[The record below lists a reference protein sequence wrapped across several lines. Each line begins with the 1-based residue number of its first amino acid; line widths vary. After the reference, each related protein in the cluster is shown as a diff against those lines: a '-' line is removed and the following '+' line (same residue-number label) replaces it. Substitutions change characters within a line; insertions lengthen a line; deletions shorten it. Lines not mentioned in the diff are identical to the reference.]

1 MTATSARLRRFAL
14 GFACLIATSAPA
26 LAAPDAKPAAG
37 QQVRFP
43 QGIWAGVPQAGPDGK
58 VRQCVLVAPRQRAG
72 KDGPVNT
79 RFAINI
85 SRGSGFVFVMH
96 DDGIPSEQVLDDQAE
111 VILGERNFPAVDF
124 QVAGTAFT
132 FHPGEAAAAIEAL
145 GKARQV
151 RLRSDGAG
159 LDSGPIDINLPQ
171 EALNWLKACGKM
183 FDIAIDKVTDPDAPA
198 MPAPRPRSP
207 KAQVSA
213 ATKAGPPGIEDKQ
226 KIDGWDA
233 SELRNNEG
241 QIIVCFIRRHYYT
254 GSEPGSRHL
263 ATFLMVSRRK
273 GLTMMLKDSNL
284 HLPENAPVEAT
295 LKFGETPFTGFTAQ
309 AQGSDEIGIFP
320 EHGAVL
326 AKALENGT
334 RALMKSKVAENFEFP
349 VQASV
354 IPWLRACAHRNGIA
368 IEPAGQ

>member
-1 MTATSARLRRFAL
+1 
-14 GFACLIATSAPA
+14 
-26 LAAPDAKPAAG
+26 
-37 QQVRFP
+37 
-43 QGIWAGVPQAGPDGK
+43 
-58 VRQCVLVAPRQRAG
+58 
-72 KDGPVNT
+72 
-79 RFAINI
+79 
-85 SRGSGFVFVMH
+85 MH

-111 VILGERNFPAVDF
+111 VILGEHNFPAVGF

-132 FHPGEAAAAIEAL
+132 FHPGEAAAALEAL
-145 GKARQV
+145 GKAKQV

-171 EALNWLKACGKM
+171 EALNWLKACGRT
-183 FDIAIDKVTDPDAPA
+183 FDIAVDKVTDPDAPA

-207 KAQVSA
+207 KTQVSG

-284 HLPENAPVEAT
+284 HLQEQAPVEAT
-295 LKFGETPFTGFTAQ
+295 LTFGETPFSGFTAQ
-309 AQGSDEIGIFP
+309 AQGRRRDRNLSGPRRRAGEGAGERHARADEIACVGQFRIP
-320 EHGAVL
+320 GAGKCHSL
-326 AKALENGT
+326 AACLRPPQWDRD
-334 RALMKSKVAENFEFP
+334 RAGRAISASSGDVGPRFLRIGRERIEIDEARIVGGNLYLRSAVAMDVHQRLHASCIHVVDMLMP
-349 VQASV
+349 
-354 IPWLRACAHRNGIA
+354 
-368 IEPAGQ
+368 